1 MSKVRVLVVDDHEVV
16 RIGLRTALEDVED
29 VQIVGEAATAQEAVA
44 EANRLRPDVVLM
56 DVRLGAE
63 GDRGGIDACRELMS
77 GDTGVKVLM
86 FSSYGERETVLAA
99 IMSGAVGYITK
110 NVRRSELV
118 DALRTAARGDSLLD
132 PRVVAPILEQLRSV
146 SQEQVRHDGGLTAR
160 EQDVLALIAEGITNR
175 QIAARLVISEHT
187 ARNHVGSILGK
198 LGFTSRTEA
207 AVYAARLGL
216 KRPEAEAE
224 SE

>member
-1 MSKVRVLVVDDHEVV
+1 MSEVRVLVVDDHEVV

-29 VQIVGEAATAQEAVA
+29 VKIVGEAATAQEAVA

-56 DVRLGAE
+56 DVRLGEE
-63 GDRGGIDACRELMS
+63 GDQGGIDATRELMS

-118 DALRTAARGDSLLD
+118 DALHTAARGDSLLD

-146 SQEQVRHDGGLTAR
+146 SQERVSQDGGLTDR
-160 EQDVLALIAEGITNR
+160 EQEVLALIAEGMTNR
-175 QIAARLVISEHT
+175 QIAERLVISEHT
-187 ARNHVGSILGK
+187 ARNHVGNILGK
-198 LGFTSRTEA
+198 LGFTTRAGA
-207 AVYAARLGL
+207 AAYAARLGL
-216 KRPEAEAE
+216 NQPDAAPE
-224 SE
+224 